1 MPGDNT
7 GLLSIC
13 CLGYNHADF
22 LAENIKSICNI
33 SYPKIE
39 IIVVDDGSQDNSVE
53 LLHEL
58 SKNVPFEM
66 NIIAQKNTGN
76 IGKNFNNAYK
86 IAKGEFITFIA
97 LDDVYHPRTMLK
109 QLEAMNNSPELAFVA
124 SSKAVSINN
133 AGYINEGFQELS
145 LYSRETEN
153 INDLLEL
160 EYSEFGAFYLQG
172 AIFKKSIIDAV
183 GGFDED
189 MTGDDLVIRT
199 KIFKY
204 IQGDSH
210 YKFLIKK
217 ENSCFY
223 RLHDGNVHKN
233 TLRQLKIVTEY
244 LERYW
249 PEKENPRILIDWY
262 CAYIYNERFDNYIK
276 AFSLNKRASSLLKED
291 AIINEIKKSA
301 KKEFSTFRKILK
313 FIFKRKRHNNGKREI
328 VVLSFLKINYKKKTK
343 VKNLT
348 VHYSELI

>member
-39 IIVVDDGSQDNSVE
+39 VIVVDDGSQDNSVE
-53 LLHEL
+53 LLYRL
-58 SKNVPFEM
+58 SESVPFEM
-66 NIIAQKNTGN
+66 KVVAQENTGN

-97 LDDVYHPRTMLK
+97 LDDVYHPKTMLK
-109 QLEAMNNSPELAFVA
+109 QIEAMNDSSELAFIA

-133 AGYINEGFQELS
+133 DGYINEDFQALS
-145 LYSRETEN
+145 LYSRETAN

-204 IQGDSH
+204 IEKKNH
-210 YKFLIKK
+210 YKFLIQKD
-217 ENSCFY
+217 NSCFY

-233 TLRQLKIVTEY
+233 TIRQLRIVTEY

-249 PEKENPRILIDWY
+249 PEKENPKVLIDWY
-262 CAYIYNERFDNYIK
+262 CAYIYSERFDNYIK

-291 AIINEIKKSA
+291 TIIREIKKSA
-301 KKEFSTFRKILK
+301 KKEFSIFRKASK
-313 FIFKRKRHNNGKREI
+313 FIFKRKKYNNGEREI
-328 VVLSFLKINYKKKTK
+328 VILSFFRIKYKKKSK
-343 VKNLT
+343 AKKLSI
-348 VHYSELI
+348 HYSELI